1 MAGQWI
7 SWQEQH
13 LLQLLGRG
21 VVSHWDQIPQAVRND
36 LLKVVRCI
44 DDGYS
49 SAETEQII
57 EELRR
62 STVSER

>member
-13 LLQLLGRG
+13 LFQLLGRG
-21 VVSHWDQIPQAVRND
+21 VVSQWGQIPQAVRNE
-36 LLKVVRCI
+36 LLKEVESI
-44 DDGYS
+44 DDRYR
-49 SAETEQII
+49 SADTEQMI

-62 STVSER
+62 STVTEG

>member
-13 LLQLLGRG
+13 LLQLLGQG
-21 VVSHWDQIPQAVRND
+21 VVSHWGQIPEAVRND
-36 LLKVVRCI
+36 LLKEVERI
-44 DDGYS
+44 DDRYQ
-49 SAETEQII
+49 SADTDQMI

-62 STVSER
+62 STVSQS